1 MLSKSELESLVLH
14 AKAAF
19 GLAEAYGVTGAFDAG
34 HQTDKES
41 IMMKK
46 KLVPLLFAS
55 LAALPLAFP
64 VQAQTEAP
72 AAAVAAVTA
81 KVNINTA
88 DVDTLSRELKGI
100 GPSKA
105 RAIIDYREQQ
115 GAFVTVDELLEVKG
129 IGLATLDRIRH
140 QLTVE

>member
-1 MLSKSELESLVLH
+1 
-14 AKAAF
+14 
-19 GLAEAYGVTGAFDAG
+19 
-34 HQTDKES
+34 
-41 IMMKK
+41 MMKK

-55 LAALPLAFP
+55 LAALPLALP